1 MPVLEESY
9 FLLNN
14 QLPAY
19 GFLHAESQLTY
30 LFFSFFPFLQ
40 LAEKLDPGDGCP

>member
-30 LFFSFFPFLQ
+30 LFFSFFPLPFPT
-40 LAEKLDPGDGCP
+40 AC